1 MKKIVRINEERYSV
15 HSCIKAKKNRKIS
28 EADVPRKWLLNVR
41 SVFILV
47 STPLIPETELEL
59 PAEHARTHTDEKREK
74 LVETEFPTA
83 MKKGLQQ
90 KCCRP
95 F

>member
-1 MKKIVRINEERYSV
+1 LYQSKKEPKEKRG
-15 HSCIKAKKNRKIS
+15 
-28 EADVPRKWLLNVR
+28 DVPRKWLLNVR

-47 STPLIPETELEL
+47 STLLIPGTELEL
-59 PAEHARTHTDEKREK
+59 PAEHARKHTDEKREK